1 MTGVQTC
8 ALPIFERVFLLKRYS
23 SIKEVNISE
32 IYFENVSHL
41 MERRLED
48 EKQSEEY
55 VEKNV
60 KDQKLDATF
69 SDIKTENKAAFFESL
84 KVFQNNNPN
93 FLSSII
99 NRELASKFWSI

>member
-1 MTGVQTC
+1 MWRKC
-8 ALPIFERVFLLKRYS
+8 
-23 SIKEVNISE
+23 
-32 IYFENVSHL
+32 
-41 MERRLED
+41 
-48 EKQSEEY
+48 
-55 VEKNV
+55 

-69 SDIKTENKAAFFESL
+69 SDIKTENKAAFLESL

>member
-1 MTGVQTC
+1 MSLKLEKI
-8 ALPIFERVFLLKRYS
+8 AAEREKARRKRD
-23 SIKEVNISE
+23 EWE
-32 IYFENVSHL
+32 
-41 MERRLED
+41 ERR
-48 EKQSEEY
+48 K
-55 VEKNV
+55 
-60 KDQKLDATF
+60 ATF

>member
-1 MTGVQTC
+1 MIGVV
-8 ALPIFERVFLLKRYS
+8 L
-23 SIKEVNISE
+23 
-32 IYFENVSHL
+32 
-41 MERRLED
+41 
-48 EKQSEEY
+48 
-55 VEKNV
+55 EKNV

-99 NRELASKFWSI
+99 NREMCIRDSTYTYGNVKNENVKPSKNSEKNYYAGYTMNSANKFKNGTGLLCK

>member
-1 MTGVQTC
+1 MAISGVGQS
-8 ALPIFERVFLLKRYS
+8 YYQ
-23 SIKEVNISE
+23 N
-32 IYFENVSHL
+32 NVTTMKST
-41 MERRLED
+41 
-48 EKQSEEY
+48 
-55 VEKNV
+55 KNV

-69 SDIKTENKAAFFESL
+69 SDIKTENKAAFLESL